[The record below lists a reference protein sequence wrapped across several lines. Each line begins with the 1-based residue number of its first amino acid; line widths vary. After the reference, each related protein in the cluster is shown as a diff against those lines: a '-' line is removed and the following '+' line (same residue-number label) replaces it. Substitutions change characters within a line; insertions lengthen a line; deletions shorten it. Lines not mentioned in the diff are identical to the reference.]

1 MDSLSSKIIYCIAFL
16 AIHHKSDPK
25 IDMLQNVFNTG
36 KTNDKGRYGWGAFSH
51 WKFFLPSTFPLESPS
66 KNKQKAIPQ
75 KKGILLHKVLILPSL
90 KNNLPSFAPASRP
103 PHPPGVGVCNRKPV
117 CNEIN
122 F

>member
-1 MDSLSSKIIYCIAFL
+1 MTKGGMGGEHFPIGNFSCLLLS
-16 AIHHKSDPK
+16 
-25 IDMLQNVFNTG
+25 
-36 KTNDKGRYGWGAFSH
+36 
-51 WKFFLPSTFPLESPS
+51 PLESPS